1 MYTEKSELIG
11 INKTICSSIEMKM
24 DKNEI
29 KEITFFT
36 LPDGKVNPEKMI
48 DENQLFLEGFT
59 WRINEMPNNVKDLN
73 N

>member
-1 MYTEKSELIG
+1 
-11 INKTICSSIEMKM
+11 M
-24 DKNEI
+24 DNNEI

-48 DENQLFLEGFT
+48 DKNQLLLDGFT
-59 WRINEMPNNVKDLN
+59 WRISEMPKNVNDLN

>member
-1 MYTEKSELIG
+1 MYTDENELIG

-24 DKNEI
+24 DDNEI

-48 DENQLFLEGFT
+48 DNNQLILDGFT
-59 WRINEMPNNVKDLN
+59 WRINEMPNNVNDLTN
-73 N
+73 